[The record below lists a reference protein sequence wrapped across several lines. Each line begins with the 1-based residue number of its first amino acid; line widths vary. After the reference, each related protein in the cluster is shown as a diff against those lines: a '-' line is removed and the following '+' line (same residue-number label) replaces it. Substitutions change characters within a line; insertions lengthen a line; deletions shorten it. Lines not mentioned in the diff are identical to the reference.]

1 MVRAEVPRTR
11 MNMSLLKNGR
21 PRNLGYYIYNR
32 VAWGKGRFRGITLI
46 ELLFVLAILG
56 TLAGIAMP
64 VYTNQI
70 EKARIIKA
78 VAEIAIIQREIAAYE
93 GKEADNFLPKTLA
106 DIGRGNLLD
115 PWDNPYR
122 YLNFASIKKG
132 TGKMRKDRFLVPL
145 NTDYDLY
152 SMGKDGI
159 TMTPLTAKPSYDDII
174 RANDGA
180 VIGLA
185 SEY

>member
-1 MVRAEVPRTR
+1 MIRVKVARTT

-21 PRNLGYYIYNR
+21 LRNLGYYIYNR
-32 VAWGKGRFRGITLI
+32 VAWGKEHFRGITLI
-46 ELLFVLAILG
+46 ELLFVLAIVG

-70 EKARIIKA
+70 EKARITKA
-78 VAEIAIIQREIAAYE
+78 IAEIAIIQREIAAYE

-122 YLNFASIKKG
+122 YLNFALIKG
-132 TGKMRKDRFLVPL
+132 TGPVRKDRFMVPL

-152 SMGKDGI
+152 SVGKDGK
-159 TMTPLTAKPSYDDII
+159 TFPPLTAKPSYDDIV

-180 VIGLA
+180 FVGLA